1 MHEEVKVLKSTRVKG
16 KGKQANLYD
25 LFLGQLKVSEWND
38 LT

>member
-1 MHEEVKVLKSTRVKG
+1 MHEEVKMLKSTRVC